1 MHKRRI
7 SPEFES
13 ENWFMQVI
21 VLASTYLFF
30 LNFLLAAA
38 SDNAK

>member
-1 MHKRRI
+1 
-7 SPEFES
+7 
-13 ENWFMQVI
+13 MQVI